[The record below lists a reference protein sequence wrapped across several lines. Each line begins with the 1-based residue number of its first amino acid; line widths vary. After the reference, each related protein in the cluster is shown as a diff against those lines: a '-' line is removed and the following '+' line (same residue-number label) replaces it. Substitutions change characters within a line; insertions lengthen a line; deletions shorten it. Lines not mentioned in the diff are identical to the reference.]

1 MANPPH
7 APTLTEQVARA
18 VCEQWLNVNYSE
30 LSNDNQAQNPH

>member
-18 VCEQWLNVNYSE
+18 VCEQWLGVKYE
-30 LSNDNQAQNPH
+30 D

>member
-18 VCEQWLNVNYSE
+18 VREQWLGVKYE
-30 LSNDNQAQNPH
+30 D